1 MTTIQRSADCGN
13 SPKNKLVEDLAIAL
27 ETGAPDIDALAGDV
41 RWNRAD
47 GDCRSGSAAVSD
59 SIAGTTAPGSLVIER
74 VSSHGKVGSALGR
87 ADNRTFA
94 HFFEFASAA
103 AKSVV
108 RIDSFSKAEL

>member
-1 MTTIQRSADCGN
+1 MTRITRSPDCGN

-27 ETGAPDIDALAGDV
+27 EMGTPDFGVLADDV

-47 GDCRSGSAAVSD
+47 GHCLSGHAAVAD
-59 SIAGTTAPGSLVIER
+59 GIAGTTAPGELVIER

-87 ADNRTFA
+87 ADNRPFA

-103 AKSVV
+103 AKAVV
-108 RIDSFSKAEL
+108 RIDSFNKAER

>member
-13 SPKNKLVEDLAIAL
+13 SPKNKLVEDLAIAF
-27 ETGAPDIDALAGDV
+27 ETGTPETDVLAGDV

-47 GDCRSGSAAVSD
+47 GHCLSGSAAVSD
-59 SIAGTTAPGSLVIER
+59 GIASTTPPGNLVIER

-87 ADNRTFA
+87 ADSRTFA

-103 AKSVV
+103 AKAVV
-108 RIDSFSKAEL
+108 RIDSFSKAER